1 MGLNVFGTPITVDTV
16 KEMPEYHESKMIYS
30 ADCATVALEMKN
42 AEGKDISARSFLEYM
57 EPRFGL
63 GVSTMCMIYNATGH
77 PLTLVDTHSWEGRIC
92 ETPYPMVIL
101 NGQWGA
107 FLHGQYHNGAA
118 SEACVV
124 YNGLNFDWV
133 LSFTNSNSNTNTK
146 TNRVYTNI
154 RTPQHNGV
162 DWDAIK
168 SNLDNGKTTHTG
180 VTAGVRMFASIGDIS
195 KCTVEAILTIS
206 DALDN

>member
-146 TNRVYTNI
+146 TNRVVTLSLSFNSHFDLRFCYIYRILNFTFLYLFLLPYFIKRYTSY
-154 RTPQHNGV
+154 
-162 DWDAIK
+162 K
-168 SNLDNGKTTHTG
+168 
-180 VTAGVRMFASIGDIS
+180 
-195 KCTVEAILTIS
+195 
-206 DALDN
+206 